1 VLNNPTSATCPAHA
15 ARAHINLWHIDGLR
29 APATGRRQHQITV
42 GFEFSPEDVPLSF
55 PGEQGITQRSLLD
68 QAAFETEVQ
77 GLGFAKRVLQAA
89 AGEVAPAKQSN
100 GDPTLTGTMLT
111 MQSIQNE
118 QFAQAAPAAPAGVTG
133 QSWQHSWQQ
142 PQQQVTGASAGQ
154 AIPNWAATPYGY
166 YDAGGNWVSG
176 QAAQQQRDT
185 QSGGSGTNKG
195 LVVGLSVG
203 GALVGL
209 VSLFTAGVLIRRRV
223 KSGDIRFPDV
233 RSPFARRRAAQGAIG
248 SSASSR
254 RVSPLTAEYQ
264 RISERQEE
272 EELNP
277 LSAGSS
283 GGHPVSGSA
292 RPRGPSGEGSGGIVI
307 EEGGRSKKG
316 KVLPSR

>member
-1 VLNNPTSATCPAHA
+1 MRP
-15 ARAHINLWHIDGLR
+15 HINLWHINGVQ
-29 APATGRRQHQITV
+29 APATGRRQHHITV

-55 PGEQGITQRSLLD
+55 PGEQGITQRFLLD

-89 AGEVAPAKQSN
+89 SGEVAPALQSN
-100 GDPTLTGTMLT
+100 GDPTLTGMMLT

-118 QFAQAAPAAPAGVTG
+118 QIAQAAPAGVTG
-133 QSWQHSWQQ
+133 QSWQQ

-176 QAAQQQRDT
+176 QAAQQQRDA
-185 QSGGSGTNKG
+185 QSGGGGGTNKG

-283 GGHPVSGSA
+283 GARPASGSA
-292 RPRGPSGEGSGGIVI
+292 RPRGPSGEGSSGIVI
-307 EEGGRSKKG
+307 EEGGRGKKG